1 MNIMFVSVQERTK
14 EIGVRKAI
22 GATKNMILTQ
32 FLMEAISICLI
43 GGLIG
48 LLMASGLSFVINKF
62 FPSTMP
68 LWLAFTSILLSV
80 LVGVLSGVVPSYRA
94 ARLDPIDA
102 LRYE

>member
-1 MNIMFVSVQERTK
+1 
-14 EIGVRKAI
+14 
-22 GATKNMILTQ
+22 
-32 FLMEAISICLI
+32 
-43 GGLIG
+43 
-48 LLMASGLSFVINKF
+48 MASGLSFIINKF

-68 LWLAFTSILLSV
+68 MWLALTSILLSV

>member
-1 MNIMFVSVQERTK
+1 
-14 EIGVRKAI
+14 
-22 GATKNMILTQ
+22 
-32 FLMEAISICLI
+32 
-43 GGLIG
+43 
-48 LLMASGLSFVINKF
+48 MASGLSFVINKF